1 MLFFGALLC
10 SAGSPGAGS
19 PTSQLVLRAPTSRR
33 PAGSISLAVPFL
45 SSTGASRLHPR
56 FLDNPWIRAVV
67 RDPGEPDATIPVDPV
82 ALRVG
87 IGLRREQAS
96 RRSRLEHFGA
106 CATAHIPAVLRFVVT
121 VARVL
126 LTTTQRLASDVRG
139 LRSSSAGLSP
149 GVTSRSFRCYL
160 LSSSTRLALAR
171 CSQPPQA
178 LPLPDFCFFGD
189 SGRRRTSCR
198 GAVARLRDRAR

>member
-1 MLFFGALLC
+1 LICLAL
-10 SAGSPGAGS
+10 
-19 PTSQLVLRAPTSRR
+19 
-33 PAGSISLAVPFL
+33 PFL
-45 SSTGASRLHPR
+45 SATGASRLHPR
-56 FLDNPWIRAVV
+56 FLGNPWIRAVV
-67 RDPGEPDATIPVDPV
+67 RDPGEPDATVPVDPV

-87 IGLRREQAS
+87 IGLQREEAS
-96 RRSRLEHFGA
+96 RRSRFGHFGA

-121 VARVL
+121 VTRVL

-171 CSQPPQA
+171 SSPSPQT
-178 LPLPDFCFFGD
+178 LSLRRVFLF
-189 SGRRRTSCR
+189 SGEQKSRSTRTTSRLHDRRRCPGDAGGVR
-198 GAVARLRDRAR
+198 HR